1 MEFLGW
7 IDTESRM
14 DGGMEVG
21 QGDGILNRLLRK
33 FVGDAVGS
41 LMVEAPT
48 REQEAEAL
56 RMVATTTAAVESRG
70 TPELGAYGH

>member
-1 MEFLGW
+1 VEFLGR
-7 IDTESRM
+7 IDAESRM
-14 DGGMEVG
+14 NGGVKVG
-21 QGDGILNRLLRK
+21 QGDGILDWLLRK

-41 LMVEAPT
+41 LVVEAPT